1 MLLNVK
7 LFFNFFFFFH
17 RKLTL
22 EAQRKLHMFLENTKE
37 IKSWVDSL
45 ALKLDHLSKE
55 EEKFDLD
62 TRLRVL
68 SDYRLELK
76 TKIEVVASLT
86 EKGQHLVQDGQL
98 SSMEV
103 ESKLNEINN
112 GFHLVAQTLS
122 NIEEYSLQNVSFK
135 V

>member
-1 MLLNVK
+1 MTSN
-7 LFFNFFFFFH
+7 
-17 RKLTL
+17 
-22 EAQRKLHMFLENTKE
+22 
-37 IKSWVDSL
+37 
-45 ALKLDHLSKE
+45 SKE